1 MHVKEN
7 IVHQSV
13 EPDDVVVGAKID
25 YYKIRAIPAW
35 FVTRDGTWQDK
46 LRITQ
51 MYFLRNLNSSY
62 SS

>member
-35 FVTRDGTWQDK
+35 FVTHDGTWQDK

-51 MYFLRNLNSSY
+51 MYFL
-62 SS
+62 